1 MVPERHPSSTRMRRW
16 NCRLEGYQFKFNGS
30 RTSVRCVHRRFANYS
45 GTFVPAS
52 CYLFSIDAYPCCSLQ
67 SPDANATL
75 NITDD
80 CYLGRPW
87 NDWAVTVYLN
97 TFMEDIIEPVG
108 FEPFD
113 SARFVP
119 FQLSSPLSLTV
130 FHAYDRPTIMNT
142 TFYAEFN
149 STG

>member
-1 MVPERHPSSTRMRRW
+1 MGIH
-16 NCRLEGYQFKFNGS
+16 K
-30 RTSVRCVHRRFANYS
+30 
-45 GTFVPAS
+45 
-52 CYLFSIDAYPCCSLQ
+52 Q

-80 CYLGRPW
+80 CFLGRPW

-113 SARFVP
+113 SARCVFLVAP
-119 FQLSSPLSLTV
+119 TTLAPGPTPPATV
-130 FHAYDRPTIMNT
+130 TDAYGRPTIMNT

-149 STG
+149 STGKSAPHFI